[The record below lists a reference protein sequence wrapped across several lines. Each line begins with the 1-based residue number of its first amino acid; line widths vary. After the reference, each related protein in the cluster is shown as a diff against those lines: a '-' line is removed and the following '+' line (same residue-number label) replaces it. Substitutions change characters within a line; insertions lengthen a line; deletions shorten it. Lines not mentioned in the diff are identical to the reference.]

1 MPSKASSAVRNP
13 KFPHSF
19 ISPGAVLKGKE
30 AMRERNLPWNSRASA
45 APRAHP
51 ASGVHVAP
59 EAVFLTPRLRLH
71 LGGIVGCDC
80 DHRHS
85 RCVAAPGGAN
95 GPRGGAAAAMLQW
108 RQASGDRAAQFP
120 CGQRQLPVRADRKDE
135 RLRPSPDDLDSW
147 ALQILPYLEQPALYD
162 ALTAQLG
169 TGGESWWTPGRWLPI
184 PSLWCPSDPASPKV
198 VTAGWSESPGGTPQ
212 LSQGFSGNVVA
223 CAGSMVFNPAADPT
237 GEHRDGIFYVGS
249 QTRVDDIRDGA
260 SNTLL
265 LGELIVIPDIMLGI
279 QVAGGNS
286 GGQMH
291 DDRGR
296 YWCSHQG
303 AVLFSTLYPP
313 NTPVADRHLYLID
326 TPPQAP
332 GVIDTANLHLSLRS
346 YHPGGVNV
354 AMADGSGRFVSNFV
368 DAAVFL
374 GLGTCSGGEVI
385 PGDF

>member
-1 MPSKASSAVRNP
+1 MTPRRAFTLVELLVVIAIIGILVALLLPAVQTAR
-13 KFPHSF
+13 
-19 ISPGAVLKGKE
+19 E
-30 AMRERNLPWNSRASA
+30 AARRLQCSNGVKQA
-45 APRAHP
+45 AIALHNF
-51 ASGVHVAP
+51 HVA
-59 EAVFLTPRLRLH
+59 
-71 LGGIVGCDC
+71 
-80 DHRHS
+80 
-85 RCVAAPGGAN
+85 N
-95 GPRGGAAAAMLQW
+95 G
-108 RQASGDRAAQFP
+108 SFP
-120 CGQRQLPVRADRKDE
+120 FGQTEKMNDYGPPPNNLN
-135 RLRPSPDDLDSW
+135 SW

-223 CAGSMVFNPAADPT
+223 CAGSTVFNPAADPT

-265 LGELIVIPDIMLGI
+265 VGELIVIPDIMLGI

-291 DDRGR
+291 DNRGR